1 MTTNRRK
8 PCESAHDVTVSL
20 SQPNNIE
27 PLSMTFPFP
36 ILVDE
41 IRATL
46 HRNDHFI
53 NLVLKKAV
61 LEPWPH
67 EFQVEHT
74 KWDADKLKLW
84 VEKEIKVE
92 NDNFGISRPSLAA
105 SCMNSSMVHLVCQFK
120 FSQVQTPSLMEKTP
134 LNLVR
139 CIIREIFQRFTSR
152 KAPRTNFVR
161 ICLMGSSAENPDWY
175 LRVHKPIRTSPG
187 GSPML
192 MISAF
197 DSNLA
202 KSLETRN
209 AASKPKDNNFSR
221 VFPVPKPEETM
232 TVEIESKESLQLFRY
247 VLRLNS

>member
-1 MTTNRRK
+1 MSTNQKK

-36 ILVDE
+36 ILVGG

-46 HRNDHFI
+46 HRKDHYI
-53 NLVLKKAV
+53 TLVLKKAV

-67 EFQVEHT
+67 EFQAEHS

-84 VEKEIKVE
+84 AEKEVKVE
-92 NDNFGISRPSLAA
+92 NDNNGISRPSLAS
-105 SCMNSSMVHLVCQFK
+105 SCMNSSMVHLLCQFK

-139 CIIREIFQRFTSR
+139 GTIRDIFQRFTSR
-152 KAPRTNFVR
+152 IASRTNFVR
-161 ICLMGSSAENPDWY
+161 VCLKGASAENPDWY
-175 LRVHKPIRTSPG
+175 LRVHKPIRTSPQ

-197 DSNLA
+197 DNKL
-202 KSLETRN
+202 KESLETN
-209 AASKPKDNNFSR
+209 EKASKLKGNNFSR
-221 VFPVPKPEETM
+221 VFPVLKPEETM
-232 TVEIESKESLQLFRY
+232 AVEMDSAESLQLLRY